1 MPLAETHDHAR
12 PSGATAAADKEVSLK
27 QWLIEQ
33 RSALIGFS
41 GGVDSTYLA
50 CVALE
55 TLGPSHVLAV
65 TGVSASLSS
74 EQSAVARDIASQW
87 DLPWLVIE
95 TDELDDP
102 QYAANPTNRCYFCK
116 HELWSKLVP
125 IAQTRGYAVV
135 VDGTNADDLADY
147 RPGARAAREQGVC
160 SPLAIVGLTK
170 GEIRI
175 RSRAR
180 GLPTWNH
187 PSAPCLASRLPYGTP
202 VTTARLRRVETAEA
216 ALRSIGVSG
225 DLRVRDHGDMA
236 RVELSAASLS
246 AWLSASGRRR
256 IAAALKPVGYT
267 RIAIDLAGFR
277 SGSLNVLAGIDA
289 A

>member
-12 PSGATAAADKEVSLK
+12 ASGATTAAEKEVSLK
-27 QWLIEQ
+27 QWLIEHG
-33 RSALIGFS
+33 SVLIGFS

-55 TLGPSHVLAV
+55 TLGASRVLAV

-74 EQSAVARDIASQW
+74 EQCALARDIARQW
-87 DLPWLVIE
+87 CLPWLVIE
-95 TDELDDP
+95 TGELDDP

-125 IAQTRGYAVV
+125 IALARGHSVV

-147 RPGARAAREQGVC
+147 RPGSRAAHEHGVS

-170 GEIRI
+170 DEIRM

-180 GLPTWNH
+180 GLPTWNQ

-202 VTTARLRRVETAEA
+202 VTTVRLRRVETAEA

-225 DLRVRDHGDMA
+225 DLRVRDYGDMA
-236 RVELSAASLS
+236 RVELSAAHLS

-256 IAAALKPVGYT
+256 IAAALEPVGYT
-267 RIAIDLAGFR
+267 RVAVDLAGFR

>member
-1 MPLAETHDHAR
+1 MPLAETHGSAR
-12 PSGATAAADKEVSLK
+12 ASGAPTAAEKEVSLQ
-27 QWLIEQ
+27 QWLIDHG
-33 RSALIGFS
+33 SALIGFS

-55 TLGPSHVLAV
+55 TLGASRVLAV
-65 TGVSASLSS
+65 TGVSPSLSS
-74 EQSAVARDIASQW
+74 EQRALAGDIATRW
-87 DLPWLVIE
+87 RLPWLVID
-95 TDELDDP
+95 TGELDDP
-102 QYAANPTNRCYFCK
+102 HYSANPTNRCYFCK

-125 IAQTRGYAVV
+125 IATTRGLAVV

-147 RPGARAAREQGVC
+147 RPGARAAHEHGVE
-160 SPLAIVGLTK
+160 SPLAIVGLAK
-170 GEIRI
+170 DEIRA

-180 GLPTWNH
+180 GLPTWNQ

-202 VTTARLRRVETAEA
+202 VTTARLQRVETAEV

-236 RVELSAASLS
+236 RIEFGAASLS
-246 AWLSASGRRR
+246 TWLSASGRER
-256 IAAALKPVGYT
+256 IAAALAGAGYT
-267 RIAIDLAGFR
+267 RVAVDLAGFR